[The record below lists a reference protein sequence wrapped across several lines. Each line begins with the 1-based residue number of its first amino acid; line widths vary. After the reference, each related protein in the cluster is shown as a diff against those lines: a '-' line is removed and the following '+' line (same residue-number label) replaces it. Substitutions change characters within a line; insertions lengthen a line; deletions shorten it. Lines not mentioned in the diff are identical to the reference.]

1 MCRSGNRARR
11 SPSLNL
17 SLPNNVSMGFG
28 GAGLQGRSTSRSPP
42 ATPARTAGKGPASP
56 PAGAPLGPNPAVSNG
71 ATPHL
76 LPPCL
81 PVPLA
86 SGTPRG
92 DGCQVRRRCCRP
104 KQVHGRGPDLDC
116 HRPPLPP
123 LSLPPPP
130 RPKSPPSRPSATAT
144 SANLLCVIASSGR
157 RWEGAEEEAG
167 LRGREGLLRTLG
179 FPTACW
185 SQALRRRD
193 AAGGMGRGPSACL
206 APAPPPPI
214 GHAPSS
220 PYSGSPL
227 PKFLG

>member
-92 DGCQVRRRCCRP
+92 DGGQVRRRCCRP

-144 SANLLCVIASSGR
+144 SANLLPCFKHWGCVLNRQTLALMEFIFLW
-157 RWEGAEEEAG
+157 WERKRNKIKEI
-167 LRGREGLLRTLG
+167 LVCYMVTN
-179 FPTACW
+179 
-185 SQALRRRD
+185 
-193 AAGGMGRGPSACL
+193 
-206 APAPPPPI
+206 
-214 GHAPSS
+214 
-220 PYSGSPL
+220 
-227 PKFLG
+227 